1 MYWRL
6 AEIAGLTH
14 RNPMKRSGSSPCVP
28 PLPLNP
34 RKRTVDTIYSKV
46 LMFGV
51 EDLICHAT
59 ARMPH
64 T

>member
-1 MYWRL
+1 
-6 AEIAGLTH
+6 
-14 RNPMKRSGSSPCVP
+14 MKRSGSSPCVP

-51 EDLICHAT
+51 EDLICNAT
-59 ARMPH
+59 AKMPH